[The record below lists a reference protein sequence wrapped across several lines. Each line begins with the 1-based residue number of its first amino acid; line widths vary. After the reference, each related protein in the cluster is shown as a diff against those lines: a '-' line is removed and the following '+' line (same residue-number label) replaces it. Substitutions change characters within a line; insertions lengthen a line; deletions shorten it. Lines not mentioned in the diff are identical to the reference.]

1 MSTNSQPNSNASTVK
16 ENVMKVLKWAVVL
29 LMAVLGLMA
38 GAPTLASAA
47 PDTQADVTYLH
58 LLEQNGVSYPNP
70 EAMVSYA
77 HDLVDQLSASPQ
89 NDASVGSIV
98 STGEER
104 ISQHDMG
111 VIIAAAVVAYRP
123 SLIPV
128 VRHWADSGW
137 LAVWFRSAGGAAMK
151 KLMTAVLAVCPKVRG
166 SASDLRQVD
175 VRSRPHPD
183 TVRRS
188 RRHRRH
194 VCFDASTAIGGLDV

>member
-1 MSTNSQPNSNASTVK
+1 
-16 ENVMKVLKWAVVL
+16 MKVLKWAVVL
-29 LMAVLGLMA
+29 LMVVLGLMA
-38 GAPTLASAA
+38 GAPALASAA

-58 LLEQNGVSYPNP
+58 LLDQNGVSYPNP

-98 STGEER
+98 TTGEER

-151 KLMTAVLAVCPKVRG
+151 KLMTAVLAVCPKILTGEGQAGRF
-166 SASDLRQVD
+166 S
-175 VRSRPHPD
+175 SRLTSKP
-183 TVRRS
+183 
-188 RRHRRH
+188 
-194 VCFDASTAIGGLDV
+194 A